1 MTEAATMQRHH
12 RPNTAV
18 RELDN
23 KLAMEIESVME
34 ETERAQ
40 RTDQP
45 ETNHWSYKIPQAGV
59 RYYSF

>member
-12 RPNTAV
+12 RPSTAI
-18 RELDN
+18 RELDA

-40 RTDQP
+40 STDQP
-45 ETNHWSYKIPQAGV
+45 ETKHWSYKIPQAGV
-59 RYYSF
+59 RYYSY

>member
-1 MTEAATMQRHH
+1 MTEAATMQRQH
-12 RPNTAV
+12 RPGTAV
-18 RELDN
+18 RGLDA

-40 RTDQP
+40 STDQP
-45 ETNHWSYKIPQAGV
+45 ETRNWSYRIPQAGV